1 MWIAHKPEGR
11 GEERARTSWS
21 SEPGWRS
28 DEEALIACAMGLEIA
43 DAMDAVLRAFTR
55 RHVLPLR
62 HGE

>member
-11 GEERARTSWS
+11 GEEGLRTSWS
-21 SEPGWRS
+21 SEPDWRS

-43 DAMDAVLRAFTR
+43 DAMDAALRAFTR

-62 HGE
+62 DGG